1 VIYIVLSVLFN
12 TVLFIILKLFSKFNI
27 NTVQALVV
35 NYFVAFSMG
44 LFFSEKAFD
53 YSKIIE
59 KQWYPGSL
67 LLGFLFIGVF
77 YATAIT
83 SQRNGLSVA
92 SVASKMSVIIPIC
105 FGVILFNDSVG
116 IAKIIAILMAL
127 VAVYF
132 TSKKEKGAVADSK
145 NLLYPI
151 LVFLGA
157 GAIDTSLKIL
167 QNDYLPENEISLFSS
182 HTFLMAFFVG
192 VPIIGVNI
200 LKNKIKM
207 EGKNMLAGIVLGIP
221 NYFSIYYLIKMLDS
235 EVFESSTIFTIHN
248 VAIVMVSTLVG
259 ILFFNEKISSRNA
272 IGIAMALVAIFL
284 VTS

>member
-1 VIYIVLSVLFN
+1 MIYIVLSVLFN
-12 TVLFIILKLFSKFNI
+12 AVLFVILKLFSRFNI
-27 NTVQALVV
+27 NTLQALVV
-35 NYFVAFSMG
+35 NYFTAFAMG
-44 LFFSEKAFD
+44 LLLTETAFD
-53 YSKIIE
+53 YNQITQKT
-59 KQWYPGSL
+59 WYIGSF

-77 YATAIT
+77 YATALT

-105 FGVILFNDSVG
+105 FGVILFNENLG
-116 IAKIIAILMAL
+116 IAKIIGILMAL

-132 TSKKEKGAVADSK
+132 TSKKEEGAIADSK

-151 LVFLGA
+151 LFFFGA

-182 HTFLMAFFVG
+182 HTFLMAFMVG
-192 VPIIGVNI
+192 IVLIGINI
-200 LKNKIKM
+200 VKNKTKIK
-207 EGKNMLAGIVLGIP
+207 GKNIAAGIILGIP
-221 NYFSIYYLIKMLDS
+221 NYFSLYYLIKMLDS

-259 ILFFNEKISSRNA
+259 ILFFKEKISMRNA
-272 IGIAMALVAIFL
+272 IGIAMALLAIFL

>member
-1 VIYIVLSVLFN
+1 MIYIVLSVFFNALLF
-12 TVLFIILKLFSKFNI
+12 VILKLFSRFNVH
-27 NTVQALVV
+27 TLQALVV
-35 NYFVAFSMG
+35 NYFTAFAMG
-44 LFFSEKAFD
+44 LLFSESTFD

-59 KQWYPGSL
+59 KQWYTGSL

-77 YATAIT
+77 YAMALT

-92 SVASKMSVIIPIC
+92 SVASKMSVIIPIS
-105 FGVILFNDSVG
+105 FGVYLFDDKLG
-116 IAKIIAILMAL
+116 IAKIIGILMAL
-127 VAVYF
+127 AAVYF
-132 TSKKEKGAVADSK
+132 TSKKEKGVVSDTK

-151 LVFLGA
+151 LVFFGA
-157 GAIDTSLKIL
+157 GVIDTSLKVL

-192 VPIIGVNI
+192 IILIGIEI
-200 LKNKIKM
+200 LKGKIKIK
-207 EGKNMLAGIVLGIP
+207 GKNILAGIILGIP
-221 NYFSIYYLIKMLDS
+221 NYFSLFYLIKMLDS

-259 ILFFNEKISSRNA
+259 ILFFNEKISKRNA
-272 IGIAMALVAIFL
+272 IGIAMALLAIFL

>member
-1 VIYIVLSVLFN
+1 
-12 TVLFIILKLFSKFNI
+12 
-27 NTVQALVV
+27 
-35 NYFVAFSMG
+35 
-44 LFFSEKAFD
+44 
-53 YSKIIE
+53 
-59 KQWYPGSL
+59 
-67 LLGFLFIGVF
+67 
-77 YATAIT
+77 
-83 SQRNGLSVA
+83 
-92 SVASKMSVIIPIC
+92 
-105 FGVILFNDSVG
+105 
-116 IAKIIAILMAL
+116 MAL

-151 LVFLGA
+151 LVFFGA

-221 NYFSIYYLIKMLDS
+221 NYFSLYYLIKMLDS

-259 ILFFNEKISSRNA
+259 ILFFNEKISTRNA

>member
-12 TVLFIILKLFSKFNI
+12 AVLFVILKLFSRFNI
-27 NTVQALVV
+27 NKLQALVV
-35 NYFVAFSMG
+35 NYFAAFAMG
-44 LFFSEKAFD
+44 LLLTETAFD
-53 YSKIIE
+53 YNQITQKT
-59 KQWYPGSL
+59 WYIGSF

-77 YATAIT
+77 YATALT

-105 FGVILFNDSVG
+105 FGVILFNENLG
-116 IAKIIAILMAL
+116 IAKIIGILMAL

-132 TSKKEKGAVADSK
+132 TSKKEEGAIADSK

-151 LVFLGA
+151 LVFFGA

-182 HTFLMAFFVG
+182 HTFLMAFMVG
-192 VPIIGVNI
+192 IVLIGINI
-200 LKNKIKM
+200 VKNKTKIK
-207 EGKNMLAGIVLGIP
+207 GKNIAAGIILGIP
-221 NYFSIYYLIKMLDS
+221 NYFSLYYLIKMLDS

-259 ILFFNEKISSRNA
+259 ILFFKEKISIRNA
-272 IGIAMALVAIFL
+272 IGIAMALLAIFL